1 MLRETVYICTS
12 FRLFCIIVL
21 VLQLF
26 IFTARIEYT
35 YVHAEDTPDFSL
47 NTLEGEKI
55 HLKDYHGN
63 KMVHLVFWSTWC
75 PKCLMDMAKL
85 KKIWATREARPYE
98 IVAINVGLNESHE
111 RIKKIKNQYQM
122 PFTVV
127 LDNKGA
133 VTKDFGVI
141 SIPCNIIID
150 QEGVIRDR
158 FNELPEDP
166 EEFYNKVFT
175 VKK

>member
-1 MLRETVYICTS
+1 MCKS
-12 FRLFCIIVL
+12 FRLICIILFVL
-21 VLQLF
+21 HLF
-26 IFTARIEYT
+26 ICTAWIEDT
-35 YVHAEDTPDFSL
+35 YVYAEDILDFSL
-47 NTLEGEKI
+47 STLEGEKV
-55 HLKDYHGN
+55 HLKDYRGN

-75 PKCLMDMAKL
+75 PKCLMDMTKL
-85 KKIWATREARPYE
+85 KKIWATRETRPYE
-98 IVAINVGLNESHE
+98 IVAINVGLSESHE

-166 EEFYNKVFT
+166 EEFFNKVFADQ
-175 VKK
+175 K

>member
-1 MLRETVYICTS
+1 MRKPFPLI
-12 FRLFCIIVL
+12 CIIVL
-21 VLQLF
+21 VLQFF
-26 IFTARIEYT
+26 IYIARIENM
-35 YVHAEDTPDFSL
+35 YVYAKDIPDFSL
-47 NTLEGEKI
+47 STLEGEKI
-55 HLKDYHGN
+55 HLKDYRGH

-75 PKCLMDMAKL
+75 PKCLMDMSKL
-85 KKIWATREARPYE
+85 KKIWATRETRPYE

-111 RIKKIKNQYQM
+111 RIKKIQKQYQM

-127 LDNKGA
+127 LDDKGA

-150 QEGVIRDR
+150 KEGVIRDR

-166 EEFYNKVFT
+166 EEFFNKVFT

>member
-1 MLRETVYICTS
+1 MCKSFRIICIIFLVLHFFICT
-12 FRLFCIIVL
+12 
-21 VLQLF
+21 
-26 IFTARIEYT
+26 APKEDT
-35 YVHAEDTPDFSL
+35 YVYAEDILDFSL
-47 NTLEGEKI
+47 STLEGETV
-55 HLKDYHGN
+55 HLKEYRGN

-85 KKIWATREARPYE
+85 KKIWAARGERPYE

-111 RIKKIKNQYQM
+111 RIRKIKKQYQM

-150 QEGVIRDR
+150 KEGVIRDR

-166 EEFYNKVFT
+166 EELFNKVFA
-175 VKK
+175 VKEK

>member
-1 MLRETVYICTS
+1 MCKS
-12 FRLFCIIVL
+12 FRVICIIFL
-21 VLQLF
+21 VLHFF
-26 IFTARIEYT
+26 ISTAPKEDT
-35 YVHAEDTPDFSL
+35 YVYAKDILDFSL
-47 NTLEGEKI
+47 STLEGETV
-55 HLKDYHGN
+55 HLKDYRGN
-63 KMVHLVFWSTWC
+63 KIVHLVFWSTWC

-85 KKIWATREARPYE
+85 KKIWSTRGERPYE

-111 RIKKIKNQYQM
+111 RIKKIQKQYQM

-127 LDNKGA
+127 LDDKGA
-133 VTKDFGVI
+133 VTKDFGVL

-166 EEFYNKVFT
+166 EKLFNKVFAGE
-175 VKK
+175 KK